1 MQRNEGRALQPGS
14 SHFRGKKKKEVF
26 LKIILITKCSSS
38 LQNLPIADWLQ
49 NTGQTSYLLCKS
61 WALRKQITNWHL
73 SPPKGKQIT
82 ENKGRE
88 ALSRTPQAA
97 RGGTRRAPAA
107 MLPAPCRAPSPATA
121 VPPPPPP
128 RTATH
133 LCLPSRSLASAGKLR
148 GSCRKTRSLLTQP
161 EAPSRPPLPAP
172 RRGRRRHS
180 LGAASNHRGKGEEE
194 GRVRRGAAPGQ
205 RGPRGAASLPGR
217 ELSLAERCC
226 CGGEWL
232 GGPPRCLA
240 PPACAPRPRP
250 ASAARSAGPGAPQGE
265 RRQRPPPPGR
275 ARRLRCFG
283 SAGTP
288 DSLRETRGCYPGG
301 GTHGASPP
309 AVLVSTGDGCGE
321 FCTRPRPRARH
332 FARRHRSAHTN
343 LPTMWAPNTYSR
355 GEELLAEGSGLLQ
368 IQFSEINCAD
378 S

>member
-1 MQRNEGRALQPGS
+1 
-14 SHFRGKKKKEVF
+14 
-26 LKIILITKCSSS
+26 
-38 LQNLPIADWLQ
+38 
-49 NTGQTSYLLCKS
+49 
-61 WALRKQITNWHL
+61 
-73 SPPKGKQIT
+73 
-82 ENKGRE
+82 
-88 ALSRTPQAA
+88 
-97 RGGTRRAPAA
+97 

-161 EAPSRPPLPAP
+161 EARAGRRCLLRAGDGAVTAWELQATTGG
-172 RRGRRRHS
+172 RERGRRRE
-180 LGAASNHRGKGEEE
+180 ARI
-194 GRVRRGAAPGQ
+194 RRRGSGG
-205 RGPRGAASLPGR
+205 RGGAVLPGR

-343 LPTMWAPNTYSR
+343 LPTVWAPNTYSR

>member
-1 MQRNEGRALQPGS
+1 MPRTEPGHCGAAASPSPHRDPPLPSIAEPCERREVAGKLPEDALPPHSARSPEPAAAACSALGTAPSQPGS
-14 SHFRGKKKKEVF
+14 
-26 LKIILITKCSSS
+26 
-38 LQNLPIADWLQ
+38 
-49 NTGQTSYLLCKS
+49 CK
-61 WALRKQITNWHL
+61 Q
-73 SPPKGKQIT
+73 PPG
-82 ENKGRE
+82 EG
-88 ALSRTPQAA
+88 
-97 RGGTRRAPAA
+97 
-107 MLPAPCRAPSPATA
+107 
-121 VPPPPPP
+121 
-128 RTATH
+128 
-133 LCLPSRSLASAGKLR
+133 
-148 GSCRKTRSLLTQP
+148 
-161 EAPSRPPLPAP
+161 
-172 RRGRRRHS
+172 RRGRRREARS
-180 LGAASNHRGKGEEE
+180 R
-194 GRVRRGAAPGQ
+194 RRGSGG
-205 RGPRGAASLPGR
+205 RGGAVLPGR